1 MTISARRWL
10 LAALTGAALALL
22 GACVAGGGGYYGG
35 GVDVSYSADYYEPW
49 GYDYGGWG
57 PGYWVGPP
65 RNGWGWHHHS
75 DGRPPAYHP
84 VQRSAPSIPSRRR

>member
-1 MTISARRWL
+1 MTITARRWL
-10 LAALTGAALALL
+10 LTALTGAALVLL

-35 GVDVSYSADYYEPW
+35 VDVGYSADYYEPW

-65 RNGWGWHHHS
+65 RNGWGWHHHNDS
-75 DGRPPAYHP
+75 RPPPYHP
-84 VQRSAPSIPSRRR
+84 VQRSAPSIPNRRR